1 MGTRGSALARA
12 QAAQVAVLLER
23 RLPGTHVEVCPITVS
38 GDRAAGPSPTA
49 MALRA
54 PTDKARWVD
63 AIEDALAAG
72 DVDLAVH
79 SAKDVPTELAPG
91 LTLLGAPARED
102 PRDVLCGASGLDELP
117 PGARVGTNSVR
128 RAAQLLAVREDL
140 QVRPLRGNVDTR
152 LRRPHEGGYEAIVL
166 ALAGLR
172 RLGLEGQAGAPLDDE
187 RFVPAAGQGV
197 LALQGRAD
205 DERAARAAA
214 AISDPDAV
222 TALRAERALV
232 GGLDASCH
240 TPVGAH
246 ARLLAADELAEGQRA
261 PAGQGRS
268 AGQGEPAGQGGS
280 ATLTLSAFVGLPDGS
295 AWATDRLIGPADQPE
310 LLGRRVAERLL
321 SAGAGELLSRALE
334 MALADG

>member
-1 MGTRGSALARA
+1 MGTRASALARA
-12 QAAQVAVLLER
+12 QAAQVASLLER
-23 RLPGTHVEVCPITVS
+23 RLVGTEVEVCPITVS

-49 MALRA
+49 LPPGA
-54 PTDKARWVD
+54 PADKARWVD
-63 AIEDALAAG
+63 AIEDALAGG

-102 PRDVLCGASGLDELP
+102 PRDVLCGAPGLDALP

-128 RAAQLLAVREDL
+128 RAAQLLAVRDDL
-140 QVRPLRGNVDTR
+140 RVRPLRGNVDTR
-152 LRRPHEGGYEAIVL
+152 LRRLHEGGYDAIVL

-172 RLGLEGQAGAPLDDE
+172 RLGLEGQAGGPLDEE
-187 RFVPAAGQGV
+187 RFVPSAGQGV
-197 LALQGRAD
+197 LALQGRVD
-205 DERAARAAA
+205 DERAAQAVA

-222 TALRAERALV
+222 AALGAERALV
-232 GGLDASCH
+232 RALDASCH

-246 ARLLAADELAEGQRA
+246 ARVLVADA
-261 PAGQGRS
+261 
-268 AGQGEPAGQGGS
+268 S

-295 AWATDRLIGPADQPE
+295 AWATDRLTGPADQPQ

-334 MALADG
+334 MALADV